1 MNKFDKPYRFLPTYD
16 NKKILELFNLVNE
29 LDTNE
34 LLKYSLSNQISFDI
48 INDLGDSLIHEVIK
62 IDKRKAR
69 EHVKLN
75 VIKFLV
81 QNGANP
87 DSPNKMNQTPLH
99 LACHL
104 QLELIVKYLLE
115 EVKVNPNYTDNLGLY
130 PFHYLFSGE
139 IKLLDRS
146 SEIAEFVPKK
156 KVEAFNT
163 NELIEVKRT
172 IWEAIGGDNM
182 VTTIDETI
190 NKLIKDDDAI
200 NDRVLKLYQLLDKL
214 RMADPSSQKS
224 PQIIDDIKAFN
235 EGIINKIKEKFS
247 NFKVEEIEFHQTE
260 SNSWLPD
267 GIDKFDYSLI
277 KNGNYK
283 KRIRKEIL
291 EEFDRINKLIIEYR
305 DIEVNFKI
313 DEDSDMNFFIE
324 KLNNKIIK
332 IPDNNGKPVDW
343 NIYSNIRLDQPTW
356 ITNLSTV
363 HKINNQLRHPHV
375 INNAS
380 SKIDFK
386 NLTYLGGSNKIKVE
400 FNISILAGAGA
411 AVTNN
416 YFEKILK
423 EILNTSPII
432 NSKEYKK
439 VIFYFLFDRDYSN
452 YNIVNDYSDNIPAN
466 FKSSFDEL
474 DSKIKL
480 KDFLNIVEINDIFGG
495 NRFYNQVYSID
506 QIGLA
511 KPANSTPYANDNIN
525 HYRHACL
532 SSYILINYTMILYKE
547 NLIILLELLEKY
559 EPYNKNNFFIKYCK
573 IIKKSNYDEKLI
585 TYEMMCELHYILGQK
600 ISFSNI
606 MLITGLNNN
615 KTNIV
620 QGILNA
626 LKPHLISKYLKTN
639 DNLVKCIILLLNDN
653 INITFYNDFIANNTN
668 QYIINKMDT
677 PNTYN
682 LNDNIKYLVKII
694 NEYIIY
700 NSNDDKFIDSIRI
713 KFINLNKELL
723 KYYTI
728 FNKNNKI
735 NNIEVFKL
743 MILSIYEET
752 TNKPMKQTLI
762 DFLYLLELKLK
773 LKLKNS
779 VTLVANNNNEIKYI
793 SIIDNNNNTYD
804 IGTIN
809 TNKKNQPSYFG
820 HVNDDNNHSHFIIA
834 HLMGL
839 FYEGIIN
846 EKDIKQFNNYNGNNY
861 QFNIINNDCVGILL
875 PLNYIKQNT
884 PAPPAPALPKY
895 DLYDNHNDFN
905 IFNIN
910 GSIDAD
916 NGANNQPQGL
926 VPGVGGVPPA
936 AAAAPAVY
944 AKQLTQSITTFNYRP
959 PTTNNIRKTYE
970 TRIIDYKN
978 KILGKLLKFN
988 EIINELS
995 NGVTKNLHKLYTNI
1009 YPEIVKLNKLLG
1021 NLSEGEK
1028 YKFKDQELV
1037 NFLNKINALFYIY
1050 YKIKNENIKMSK
1062 FNNYLLNDRE
1072 FSYNAT
1078 FVAGVAG
1085 VPGDDG
1091 VLGARNYNDLKDFD
1105 KLISQTG
1112 GADKDAYDNILDLY
1126 KGSGGIYYHFNGSEV
1141 NNDFDTNEKK
1151 LPKALYDDFSTY
1163 YKYALIELISK
1174 AFNTQQLGTQL
1185 TRVNYDKI
1193 IDKLNNYIDSLNLNV
1208 DVKDLAGKFIV
1219 VQLINELLKQHFESH
1234 ISQAIVKLYINLNA
1248 ADATAVGLN
1257 DHDKLDKNE
1266 YFVIKEFKIDLTTL
1280 NFPVIKELKELKQ
1293 VKNMYSIINKPNKV
1307 KNFIIYP
1314 NDFTNM
1320 SKFKIKY
1327 SFNIN
1332 KDVIET
1338 LLVNNSL
1345 LFSQNLENT
1354 TPIYSL
1360 LKINNND
1367 VIREIKNQLDNYD
1380 IKLNNFKKD
1389 GSLDFIK
1396 QECINNL
1403 SKVINSDEN
1412 PNINDIFKNIN
1423 GYLYDDVKALILSN
1437 ENFGNNMLSYLE
1449 ESFSMSSY
1457 LILEYLSD
1465 YVTNQDNFTVSFDE
1479 KIYSKLLNNLKYNV
1493 DNLNKNY
1500 LASIIDTFKISSDV
1514 DQFIAEQVR
1523 DELINEYTFIKSEIE
1538 KFTNSSNKKRTLL
1551 ETKMKDLRDRYEQ
1564 IKSKLSIPLNIITS
1578 KSITNSSLIERYNKL
1593 HENNKEILIIHAW
1606 SKLLGTGKLEGNYN
1620 LILIKMLIQQNKLI
1634 NKLDNKEDLDKLNT
1648 INLTLQQISNLCED
1662 YFNGKKYHNE
1672 NDALKTIF
1680 DILEYL
1686 TKMVICNGIEYM
1698 MRRILFNYYFESSN
1712 SKDNLDFIHNRIEYI
1727 ITTKIKDFDKSLHEI
1742 LFEKISERLVK
1753 TSTGIYKDN
1762 EDELLFQSETT
1773 RDILTEFFD
1782 HLKVFPYLNDIKP
1795 VFDSQ
1800 VVSYFDTFVGRTI
1813 LLWMVNIENIFK
1825 FFINNYRSTDIL
1837 LMLND

>member
-163 NELIEVKRT
+163 NELVEVKRT

-190 NKLIKDDDAI
+190 NKLIEDDDAI

-214 RMADPSSQKS
+214 KMADPSSQKS

-332 IPDNNGKPVDW
+332 IPDNKGKPVDW

-375 INNAS
+375 INYAS

-386 NLTYLGGSNKIKVE
+386 NLTYLGGSNKIEVE
-400 FNISILAGAGA
+400 FNISILAGAGAGAGA

-423 EILNTSPII
+423 EILNTGPII
-432 NSKEYKK
+432 NSEEYKK

-466 FKSSFDEL
+466 FKSSFDNL

-480 KDFLNIVEINDIFGG
+480 KDLLNIVEINDIFGG
-495 NRFYNQVYSID
+495 TRFYNQVYSIN
-506 QIGLA
+506 QIA
-511 KPANSTPYANDNIN
+511 PIKPAGSTPYANDNIN

-547 NLIILLELLEKY
+547 NLIILLELLEKN

-639 DNLVKCIILLLNDN
+639 DNLLKCIILLLNDN
-653 INITFYNDFIANNTN
+653 INKEFYNDFIVDNTN
-668 QYIINKMDT
+668 QYIITEMNKT
-677 PNTYN
+677 NTYN
-682 LNDNIKYLVKII
+682 LNANIKYLVEII
-694 NEYIIY
+694 NEYINY
-700 NSNDDKFIDSIRI
+700 NGNDDKFIDRIRT
-713 KFINLNKELL
+713 KFINSNNELL

-728 FNKNNKI
+728 FNKNNNK

-773 LKLKNS
+773 NS
-779 VTLVANNNNEIKYI
+779 VPLVTNKNNDIKYI

-804 IGTIN
+804 IATIN

-820 HVNDDNNHSHFIIA
+820 HMNDAKNHSHFIIA

-846 EKDIKQFNNYNGNNY
+846 EKDIKEFNNYNGNNY

-875 PLNYIKQNT
+875 PLNYIKLNGAG
-884 PAPPAPALPKY
+884 PSNY
-895 DLYDNHNDFN
+895 DLLDNHNDFN

-910 GSIDAD
+910 GSFNAD
-916 NGANNQPQGL
+916 NGNNAQPAGAA
-926 VPGVGGVPPA
+926 GAPA
-936 AAAAPAVY
+936 APGAAGAAVY
-944 AKQLTQSITTFNYRP
+944 GNMLKQTITEFNYRP

-970 TRIIDYKN
+970 TRINEFKRE
-978 KILGKLLKFN
+978 ILGQLYKFN

-995 NGVTKNLHKLYTNI
+995 NGVSKNLHKLYTVI
-1009 YPEIVKLNKLLG
+1009 YPEILKLNKLLG

-1037 NFLNKINALFYIY
+1037 KFLNKINALFYIY
-1050 YKIKNENIKMSK
+1050 YKIKNDGTKMSK
-1062 FNNYLLNDRE
+1062 FNNYLLNDRV
-1072 FSYNAT
+1072 FLYNAT
-1078 FVAGVAG
+1078 FGTVAPVA
-1085 VPGDDG
+1085 PGAP
-1091 VLGARNYNDLKDFD
+1091 GARNYNELIDFD

-1126 KGSGGIYYHFNGSEV
+1126 NGHGGIYYHFNVSED
-1141 NNDFDTNEKK
+1141 NKDFDTNDPKK
-1151 LPKALYDDFSTY
+1151 LPESLYNDFSTY

-1174 AFNTQQLGTQL
+1174 AFDTQTVV
-1185 TRVNYDKI
+1185 TPPRVNYDI
-1193 IDKLNNYIDSLNLNV
+1193 IKGKLNNYINSLNLNV
-1208 DVKDLAGKFIV
+1208 DVKELAGKFIV

-1234 ISQAIVKLYINLNA
+1234 ISQAIVKLYANK
-1248 ADATAVGLN
+1248 N
-1257 DHDKLDKNE
+1257 DHDKIDKNE

-1479 KIYSKLLNNLKYNV
+1479 KIYSKLLNNLKYTV

-1514 DQFIAEQVR
+1514 DQSIAEQVR
-1523 DELINEYTFIKSEIE
+1523 DELINEYTFIKSEME

-1593 HENNKEILIIHAW
+1593 HENDKEILIIHAW

-1662 YFNGKKYHNE
+1662 YFNGKKYYEE
-1672 NDALKTIF
+1672 NDVLKTIF
-1680 DILEYL
+1680 HILEYL
-1686 TKMVICNGIEYM
+1686 TRMVICNGIEYM

-1712 SKDNLDFIHNRIEYI
+1712 SENNLDFIHNRIEYI

-1742 LFEKISERLVK
+1742 LFENISKRLVK
-1753 TSTGIYKDN
+1753 TATGIYNDN